1 MKTEALERY
10 LNSFGKQVVNRA
22 KGNLQKAKG
31 GGTNLE
37 KSISFKI
44 ITDTDGFSVQFFM
57 DNYGT
62 FVDKGVSGTAV
73 GRSFKDY
80 KGSTVS
86 SPYKYTSKQPP
97 SRVLDKWIVKK
108 TAVGRSFKDYK
119 GSTVS
124 SPYKYTSKQP
134 PSRVLD
140 KWIVKKNIAPR
151 DEKGRFMSRKSIS
164 FLIARSIKRKGI
176 QGISFFQKP
185 LMLGLKQFGKE
196 MLGAVKEDIIN
207 GLTTVK

>member
-37 KSISFKI
+37 KSLSFKV
-44 ITDTDGFSVQFFM
+44 ITDDDGFTVQFFM
-57 DNYGT
+57 DSYGT
-62 FVDKGVSGTAV
+62 FVDKGVSGTDV
-73 GRSFKDY
+73 RRSFKDY
-80 KGSTVS
+80 KGKTIS
-86 SPYKYTSKQPP
+86 SPYKYTTKQPP

-108 TAVGRSFKDYK
+108 G
-119 GSTVS
+119 
-124 SPYKYTSKQP
+124 
-134 PSRVLD
+134 
-140 KWIVKKNIAPR
+140 IAPR

-196 MLGAVKEDIIN
+196 MLGAVKDDIIN

>member
-37 KSISFKI
+37 NSLSFKV
-44 ITDTDGFSVQFFM
+44 ITDADGFSVQFFM
-57 DNYGT
+57 DSYGT
-62 FVDKGVSGTAV
+62 FVDKGVSGTDV
-73 GRSFKDY
+73 RRSFKDY
-80 KGSTVS
+80 KGKTIS
-86 SPYKYTSKQPP
+86 SPYKYTTKQPP

-108 TAVGRSFKDYK
+108 G
-119 GSTVS
+119 
-124 SPYKYTSKQP
+124 
-134 PSRVLD
+134 
-140 KWIVKKNIAPR
+140 IAPR

-185 LMLGLKQFGKE
+185 LMLGLNQFGKE
-196 MLGAVKEDIIN
+196 MLGAVKDDIIN

>member
-22 KGNLQKAKG
+22 KGNLQKSKG

-37 KSISFKI
+37 KSLSFKVV
-44 ITDTDGFSVQFFM
+44 TSAEGFSVQFYM
-57 DNYGT
+57 DSYGT
-62 FVDKGVSGTAV
+62 FVDKGVSGTEV
-73 GRSFKDY
+73 KRSFKDY
-80 KGSTVS
+80 KGRTIS
-86 SPYKYTSKQPP
+86 SPYKYTTKQPP

-108 TAVGRSFKDYK
+108 G
-119 GSTVS
+119 
-124 SPYKYTSKQP
+124 
-134 PSRVLD
+134 
-140 KWIVKKNIAPR
+140 IAPR

-185 LMLGLKQFGKE
+185 LMLGLKQFGKD
-196 MLGAVKEDIIN
+196 MLGAVKDDINN
-207 GLTTVK
+207 GLTIVK

>member
-37 KSISFKI
+37 KSLSFKVV
-44 ITDTDGFSVQFFM
+44 TSAEGFSVQFYM
-57 DNYGT
+57 DSYGT
-62 FVDKGVSGTAV
+62 FVDKGVSGTEV
-73 GRSFKDY
+73 KRSFKDY
-80 KGSTVS
+80 KGRTIT
-86 SPYKYTSKQPP
+86 SPYKYTTKQPP

-108 TAVGRSFKDYK
+108 G
-119 GSTVS
+119 
-124 SPYKYTSKQP
+124 
-134 PSRVLD
+134 
-140 KWIVKKNIAPR
+140 IAPR

-176 QGISFFQKP
+176 QGISFFQRP
-185 LMLGLKQFGKE
+185 LQLGLKDFGKE
-196 MLGAVKEDIIN
+196 MLGAVKDDIIN

>member
-1 MKTEALERY
+1 MNTEALERY
-10 LNSFGKQVVNRA
+10 LNSFGKQVLNRA

-37 KSISFKI
+37 KSLSFKV
-44 ITDTDGFSVQFFM
+44 ITSPEGFSVQFYM
-57 DNYGT
+57 DSYGT
-62 FVDKGVSGTAV
+62 FVDKGVSGTEV
-73 GRSFKDY
+73 KRSFKDY
-80 KGSTVS
+80 KGRTIS
-86 SPYKYTSKQPP
+86 SPYKYTTKQPP

-108 TAVGRSFKDYK
+108 G
-119 GSTVS
+119 
-124 SPYKYTSKQP
+124 
-134 PSRVLD
+134 
-140 KWIVKKNIAPR
+140 IAPR

-196 MLGAVKEDIIN
+196 MLGAVKNDIIN